1 MNPGND
7 SQLTASKNIILSAD
21 TLVQQSNQEKALEL
35 LQLAFRSTNQDRAVK
50 YCRQALELDPEQKL
64 AHYHTGLI
72 YAAKMRWPE
81 AAECLSRALEI
92 DPADPSLSFNLG
104 TICINA
110 GWLDQAETC
119 FLRAKELDPVCEGAH
134 YYLAI
139 VYLRKGQL
147 QKALNLATLALRL
160 RPTECTIKKENFVE
174 LIAQIEAEIQTSSSP
189 KS

>member
-1 MNPGND
+1 MSPGNEPEV
-7 SQLTASKNIILSAD
+7 SSP
-21 TLVQQSNQEKALEL
+21 VMQQPSQEKALEL
-35 LQLAFRSTNQDRAVK
+35 LQQAFRSTNQDRAVK
-50 YCRQALELDPEQKL
+50 YCRQAIELDPEQKL
-64 AHYHTGLI
+64 AHYHMGLI

-81 AAECLSRALEI
+81 AANCLSQALEV

-134 YYLAI
+134 YYLAT

-174 LIAQIEAEIQTSSSP
+174 LIAQIEAEIQASSP
-189 KS
+189 PKS